1 MEQIEELFSG
11 TIPPRVMR
19 FVKQAGRGINR
30 FSMIRENQKII
41 LGISAGKDSLALA
54 LALALRKRWLPIDY
68 ELRAVQI
75 DWKEY
80 PLSDEGRTNLDRYFE
95 ILGIPYQRITASM
108 FPESFKG
115 EFNCYLCSRNRKRIL
130 FDLAAEWGWDR
141 VALGHHLDDLVDTTI
156 MNLAFRGSFT
166 TMLPVQEFFEG
177 KLHIIRPLCEVP
189 ESMIRGITEYLS
201 LPVENIGC
209 PYKDSNL
216 RARVKP
222 IVQALSHIDKKTRQ
236 HIYQAFWK
244 SKDDFDSL
252 KADQS

>member
-80 PLSDEGRTNLDRYFE
+80 PLSAEGRTNLDRDSE
-95 ILGIPYQRITASM
+95 ILGIP
-108 FPESFKG
+108 
-115 EFNCYLCSRNRKRIL
+115 
-130 FDLAAEWGWDR
+130 
-141 VALGHHLDDLVDTTI
+141 
-156 MNLAFRGSFT
+156 
-166 TMLPVQEFFEG
+166 
-177 KLHIIRPLCEVP
+177 
-189 ESMIRGITEYLS
+189 
-201 LPVENIGC
+201 
-209 PYKDSNL
+209 
-216 RARVKP
+216 
-222 IVQALSHIDKKTRQ
+222 
-236 HIYQAFWK
+236 
-244 SKDDFDSL
+244 
-252 KADQS
+252 